1 MKKTTE
7 AYLVELL
14 DRYPALKSAES
25 EIYGAALSLIH
36 LYQHKGKLL
45 VCGNGGSA
53 ADSLH
58 IVGELMKSFQ
68 QCRPIPLALR
78 NKLEKYEDGD
88 DLGSH
93 LQMPLRAIA
102 LVCESGLNT
111 AFANDVNPEYIFA
124 QQVLGYGDKGDIL
137 MAISTSGNFRNV
149 VYAAEI
155 AKALGLTVI
164 ALTGQDGGKLKK
176 LADICITVPE
186 AETFK
191 VQELHLPVYHALCL
205 AVENEMFK
213 VGDTLWKR

>member
-14 DRYPALKSAES
+14 DRYPALKSVES

-78 NKLEKYEDGD
+78 NKLEKYEDGYE
-88 DLGSH
+88 LGNH

-111 AFANDVNPEYIFA
+111 AFANDVNPDYVFA

-137 MAISTSGNFRNV
+137 MGISTSGNSHNV
-149 VYAAEI
+149 VYAAEV
-155 AKALGLTVI
+155 AKAMGLTFI
-164 ALTGQDGGKLKK
+164 ALTGQGGGKLKK
-176 LADICITVPE
+176 LADICIAVPE
-186 AETFK
+186 TETFK

>member
-7 AYLVELL
+7 AYLIELL
-14 DRYPALKSAES
+14 DRYPALKSVES

-68 QCRPIPLALR
+68 QCRPIPLAFQ
-78 NKLEKYEDGD
+78 NKLDMYEDGD

-111 AFANDVNPEYIFA
+111 AFANDVNPDYVFA

-137 MAISTSGNFRNV
+137 MAISTSGNSRNV
-149 VYAAEI
+149 VYATEV
-155 AKALGLTVI
+155 AKAMGLTVI
-164 ALTGQDGGKLKK
+164 ALTGQDGGKLRR
-176 LADICITVPE
+176 LADICIAVPE
-186 AETFK
+186 TETFK
-191 VQELHLPVYHALCL
+191 VQEFHLPVYHALCL
-205 AVENEMFK
+205 AVENEIFK
-213 VGDTLWKR
+213 VGDASWKR

>member
-14 DRYPALKSAES
+14 DRYPSLKSVES

-102 LVCESGLNT
+102 LVCEAGLNT
-111 AFANDVNPEYIFA
+111 AFANDVNPDYVFA

-137 MAISTSGNFRNV
+137 MAISTSGNSRNV
-149 VYAAEI
+149 VYATKV
-155 AKALGLTVI
+155 AKAMGLTVI
-164 ALTGQDGGKLKK
+164 ALTGQDGGKLRR
-176 LADICITVPE
+176 LADICIAVPE
-186 AETFK
+186 TETFK

-205 AVENEMFK
+205 TVENEIFK
-213 VGDTLWKR
+213 VGDISWKQ

>member
-7 AYLVELL
+7 AYLIELL
-14 DRYPALKSAES
+14 DRYPALKTIEDNIYAAAE
-25 EIYGAALSLIH
+25 SLIH
-36 LYQHKGKLL
+36 LYQYKGKLL

-58 IVGELMKSFQ
+58 IVGELMKSFKQ
-68 QCRPIPLALR
+68 YRSIPIELR
-78 NKLEKYEDGD
+78 NKLEKYENGY
-88 DLGSH
+88 DLGNH

-111 AFANDVNPEYIFA
+111 AFANDVNPDYVFA

-137 MAISTSGNFRNV
+137 MAISTSGNSRNV
-149 VYAAEI
+149 VYATEV
-155 AKALGLTVI
+155 AKAMGLTVI

-186 AETFK
+186 TETFK
-191 VQELHLPVYHALCL
+191 VQEFHLPVYHALCL
-205 AVENEMFK
+205 AVENEIFK
-213 VGDTLWKR
+213 VGDTLWKQ

>member
-14 DRYPALKSAES
+14 DRYPALKSVES

-78 NKLEKYEDGD
+78 NKLEKYEDGYE
-88 DLGSH
+88 LVNH

-111 AFANDVNPEYIFA
+111 AFANDVNPDYVFA

-137 MAISTSGNFRNV
+137 MAISTSGNSRNV

-155 AKALGLTVI
+155 AKAMGLTFI
-164 ALTGQDGGKLKK
+164 ALTGQGGGKLKK
-176 LADICITVPE
+176 LADICISVPE
-186 AETFK
+186 TETFK

-205 AVENEMFK
+205 AVENEIFK
-213 VGDTLWKR
+213 VGDISWKQ

>member
-14 DRYPALKSAES
+14 DRYPALRSVES
-25 EIYGAALSLIH
+25 EVYGAALSLIH

-78 NKLEKYEDGD
+78 NKLDTYEDGD

-111 AFANDVNPEYIFA
+111 AFANDVNPDYVFA

-137 MAISTSGNFRNV
+137 MAISTSGNSRNV
-149 VYAAEI
+149 VYATKV
-155 AKALGLTVI
+155 AKAMGLTVI
-164 ALTGQDGGKLKK
+164 ALTGQDGGKLRR
-176 LADICITVPE
+176 LADICIAVPE
-186 AETFK
+186 TETFK
-191 VQELHLPVYHALCL
+191 VQEFHLPVYHALCL

-213 VGDTLWKR
+213 VEDTLWKR